1 MHDKTQS
8 YEIVDEIFNS
18 IDKDK
23 SGKID
28 FDEFI
33 IATVDRNDLLSYDN
47 MYKAFKMFDDDGG
60 GSISTDEIKDKLFYG
75 QNID

>member
-1 MHDKTQS
+1 MHDKADA
-8 YEIVDEIFNS
+8 YEIVNEIFLT

-23 SGKID
+23 SGKIE

-33 IATVDRNDLLSYDN
+33 LATVDKDNLLSQDN
-47 MYKAFKMFDDDGG
+47 MYKAFNMFDDDGG
-60 GSISTDEIKDKLFYG
+60 GSISIDEIKDKLFYG